1 MSRSSGYTMTVPAQS
16 VSWQLSRFSDVYFA
30 LSLLTFPGL
39 LLIRLHG
46 RKHSLKG
53 TRRGEFWSNEM
64 LQRTAS
70 FSLDASCWFIL
81 HVLMSH
87 CCQMPPN
94 AANTASGSM
103 RDHFASPERQT
114 RRRVIWHH
122 DQNLSA
128 ALTALTSFASAAIEP
143 QVISSAHLQSLC
155 LEVSRFRAIL
165 NMCQK
170 GDRLPCPEMKAI
182 ICVKKLPDYLHV
194 HVCVCANGWASDCH
208 FHPHDSIMLP
218 ERLQY
223 IGVLL
228 LWSINRID
236 DLWINSP

>member
-1 MSRSSGYTMTVPAQS
+1 
-16 VSWQLSRFSDVYFA
+16 
-30 LSLLTFPGL
+30 
-39 LLIRLHG
+39 
-46 RKHSLKG
+46 
-53 TRRGEFWSNEM
+53 
-64 LQRTAS
+64 
-70 FSLDASCWFIL
+70 
-81 HVLMSH
+81 
-87 CCQMPPN
+87 MPPN

-194 HVCVCANGWASDCH
+194 HVCVCANG
-208 FHPHDSIMLP
+208 
-218 ERLQY
+218 
-223 IGVLL
+223 
-228 LWSINRID
+228 
-236 DLWINSP
+236 

>member
-1 MSRSSGYTMTVPAQS
+1 
-16 VSWQLSRFSDVYFA
+16 
-30 LSLLTFPGL
+30 
-39 LLIRLHG
+39 
-46 RKHSLKG
+46 
-53 TRRGEFWSNEM
+53 
-64 LQRTAS
+64 
-70 FSLDASCWFIL
+70 
-81 HVLMSH
+81 MSH

-128 ALTALTSFASAAIEP
+128 ALTAMTSFASAAIEP

-194 HVCVCANGWASDCH
+194 HVCVCKWLS
-208 FHPHDSIMLP
+208 FRLSLP
-218 ERLQY
+218 PPRLY
-223 IGVLL
+223 HVAGEVAIYWGIIVVV
-228 LWSINRID
+228 NK
-236 DLWINSP
+236 